1 MTVLD
6 SCIFKV
12 RRYTA
17 AGQHGKKFRMP
28 NEAAVEPEEEGRLAT
43 RPGAFERWI
52 TVVPPNAV
60 LGLLG
65 AFLVAAASGF
75 FLMLDAQFE
84 AQREWMKSRFEAER
98 GWTKSR
104 FKAERDWM
112 EPRFEA
118 ERDWMS
124 SEFKALHGRFDT
136 LEKKLD
142 DSLGKIDRRLL
153 RIEEHLFGGAGSD
166 VKRE

>member
-1 MTVLD
+1 M
-6 SCIFKV
+6 
-12 RRYTA
+12 A
-17 AGQHGKKFRMP
+17 
-28 NEAAVEPEEEGRLAT
+28 NEAAVEPERAGRLDA
-43 RPGAFERWI
+43 RPGAFERWL
-52 TVVPPNAV
+52 TVVPPNAA
-60 LGLLG
+60 LGLVG
-65 AFLVAAASGF
+65 AVLVAAAGGF
-75 FLMLDAQFE
+75 FLMLNAQFE
-84 AQREWMKSRFEAER
+84 AQRE
-98 GWTKSR
+98 WTKSR
-104 FKAERDWM
+104 FKAERESMESRFEAERGWM
-112 EPRFEA
+112 DSRFEA